1 MIHWSANVG
10 TLYAELPVMERF
22 AAAARSGFKYVE
34 MWCPFPAEAA
44 VADAISL
51 SATDLVG
58 FLYEPGGAHGPGEM
72 AAGQRGILNG
82 TAKMEDCLE
91 FFRRSVAFAKTTSS
105 SHIAVL
111 VGNVVDD
118 RERELAW
125 AADALRRACEI
136 TEPAGL
142 MVVVEPLNSFDTP
155 SYLLHD
161 AGEAAEFVRSLRRP
175 GARLLLDVYHVARE
189 GADPVALIPRFGKLI
204 GHVQVADSP
213 GRGAPR
219 YRPNR
224 HVRRRM
230 RLGGVRLR
238 RLHRHRVPTRRAR
251 YRRLAVVAAGEVPSS
266 SGKSR
271 CLPQGQLTGHLC
283 EVVARV
289 SHSSSQSGQKLMR

>member
-189 GADPVALIPRFGKLI
+189 GADPVALIPRFGNLI

-213 GRGAPR
+213 GRGAPGTGQIDMYGVVCALEESGYDGFIGIEYLPGER
-219 YRPNR
+219 ATDDSLSWLPAKFRAAP
-224 HVRRRM
+224 VRAD
-230 RLGGVRLR
+230 VF
-238 RLHRHRVPTRRAR
+238 RRAN
-251 YRRLAVVAAGEVPSS
+251 
-266 SGKSR
+266 
-271 CLPQGQLTGHLC
+271 
-283 EVVARV
+283 
-289 SHSSSQSGQKLMR
+289 